1 MWVIHRLSFGQT
13 LPPFE
18 LITEVFLISGDESM
32 VCEPEEESGVNVEL
46 KINGEEIVLNDFV
59 KGFVSETVTGMV
71 KSLRGVGEVKT
82 IRLAISKE

>member
-1 MWVIHRLSFGQT
+1 
-13 LPPFE
+13 
-18 LITEVFLISGDESM
+18 M
-32 VCEPEEESGVNVEL
+32 VCEPGHESAVNVEL

-82 IRLAISKE
+82 ISLNISKG

>member
-1 MWVIHRLSFGQT
+1 MA
-13 LPPFE
+13 
-18 LITEVFLISGDESM
+18 
-32 VCEPEEESGVNVEL
+32 CEPEHESVVSVEL

-82 IRLAISKE
+82 ISLDISKE